1 MGSLKENKQKRD
13 SAQQSRSLILL
24 QIEKIEWDTWTCVL
38 GPTCEGIWPA
48 HSDVTDVNAA
58 SLTKDGALLA
68 TGDDFGFVKL
78 FSYPVK
84 VILHVC
90 QRFDLSQ

>member
-1 MGSLKENKQKRD
+1 M
-13 SAQQSRSLILL
+13 
-24 QIEKIEWDTWTCVL
+24 
-38 GPTCEGIWPA
+38 
-48 HSDVTDVNAA
+48 TDVNAS

-84 VILHVC
+84 VIVHVC
-90 QRFDLSQ
+90 QRFDLSVIFLNLPIAAVWIFFFYLNA

>member
-1 MGSLKENKQKRD
+1 M
-13 SAQQSRSLILL
+13 
-24 QIEKIEWDTWTCVL
+24 EKIEWDTWSCVL

-58 SLTKDGALLA
+58 SLTKDRSLLA

-84 VILHVC
+84 VVSDVYYIHL
-90 QRFDLSQ
+90 LTLIKT